1 MGLENNMQEF
11 WKLLNF
17 PLVILSLF
25 IIRLLITG
33 ASIGDS
39 VVLLG
44 VAALYGFYY
53 HTESKKQPDIN
64 KEFKDKFI
72 QLQTEIENLRHAQNT
87 IKIASQIKPAT
98 PVRF

>member
-1 MGLENNMQEF
+1 MQEF

-39 VVLLG
+39 IVLLG
-44 VAALYGFYY
+44 LAALYGFYY
-53 HTESKKQPDIN
+53 YTETKKEPEIN
-64 KEFKDKFI
+64 VEFKEKFK
-72 QLQTEIENLRHAQNT
+72 QLQIEIENLRHAQNT
-87 IKIASQIKPAT
+87 IKIASQIKPPA

>member
-1 MGLENNMQEF
+1 MQEF

-25 IIRLLITG
+25 TLRLLITG

-39 VVLLG
+39 IALLG
-44 VAALYGFYY
+44 LAALYGFYY
-53 HTESKKQPDIN
+53 YIEAN
-64 KEFKDKFI
+64 KEPEINVEFKEKFE
-72 QLQTEIENLRHAQNT
+72 QLKIEIENLRHAQNT
-87 IKIASQIKPAT
+87 IKIASQIKPPA